1 MSAPPQGFPYGQ
13 PAYPYPQ
20 YGYAPPQGYPQ
31 AYAMPAWS
39 GAVYNTDERYRKYG
53 LQYNPY
59 DYNAWGNQ
67 QNFVQAPVYNFT
79 PKQFQKLRNH
89 STKESALK
97 QMNEIGCDVST
108 IRIEEFTQPITRVCF
123 CCLNTYTSESKQ
135 LGVGPLN
142 DGITVGACHRLMGY
156 FVYYLHNPK
165 SKVFLKYLKMFLS
178 ITSENLTVYYSGHG
192 SQVRDTS
199 GDEDDGYDEVMVFED
214 DCLLDDVLAKTLRE
228 CTNKT
233 CRYLLLNDCCRSG
246 TIWDIP
252 KDVKEAKKKFPASI
266 VSISAARD
274 SQTSKQTSGL
284 GNVRSMQG
292 LFTFHFCQAI
302 REDRSLTPNQVGP
315 SVGKQLQRYQ
325 QNITICATKKEL
337 LNEPIFPQR

>member
-1 MSAPPQGFPYGQ
+1 MAAPYGYPQ
-13 PAYPYPQ
+13 PAYPYPYPYQ
-20 YGYAPPQGYPQ
+20 YPQ
-31 AYAMPAWS
+31 PYAMPVMS
-39 GAVYNTDERYRKYG
+39 GTVYNTDDRYRKYG

-67 QNFVQAPVYNFT
+67 QYFTQAPVYNFT

-89 STKESALK
+89 SSKDSALK
-97 QMNEIGCDVST
+97 QMSEIGCDVAT
-108 IRIEEFTQPITRVCF
+108 VPIEQFTQPITRVCF

-142 DGITVGACHRLMGY
+142 DGITVGANHRLMGY

-165 SKVFLKYLKMFLS
+165 AKVFLKYLKMFLRL
-178 ITSENLTVYYSGHG
+178 TSENLTVYYSGHG

-199 GDEDDGYDEVMVFED
+199 GDEDDGYDEVMVFD
-214 DCLLDDVLAKTLRE
+214 DDILVDDVLAKALRE
-228 CTNKT
+228 CANPT
-233 CRYLLLNDCCRSG
+233 CKYLLLTDCCRSG

-252 KDVKEAKKKFPASI
+252 KDVKEAQKKFSASI

-284 GNVRSMQG
+284 GNIRSMQG
-292 LFTFHFCQAI
+292 LFTFHFCQTV
-302 REDRSLTPNQVGP
+302 REDRSLTPNQVVP
-315 SVGKQLQRYQ
+315 RVGKELHRYQ
-325 QNITICATKKEL
+325 QNITVCATRKDL
-337 LNEPIFPQR
+337 LDTPIFPQA